1 MVDRSKEPSSVEN
14 ENHDTT
20 DNDENHENEGTDDNQ
35 ENTKDNTE
43 DEASQPSEQ
52 TATIFNANPEPSG
65 HEAGTMEDKKQDEED
80 PSDTEE
86 HNREYYVT
94 IIDGVRYLQ
103 YRVADNIT
111 QPGLTS
117 DDAKSSNTTSPIE
130 EKEETLTEKEKAN
143 HSVIRGLKLIQVE

>member
-1 MVDRSKEPSSVEN
+1 
-14 ENHDTT
+14 
-20 DNDENHENEGTDDNQ
+20 
-35 ENTKDNTE
+35 
-43 DEASQPSEQ
+43 
-52 TATIFNANPEPSG
+52 
-65 HEAGTMEDKKQDEED
+65 MEDKKQDEED